1 MAALAF
7 RELSSIR
14 SFLALNGIRTSWA
27 ASLRQYHQNDA
38 TSGPEGS
45 TGNNSQNT
53 NKDTDVELNKNE
65 KEYDKKIA
73 RQILAASLPF
83 VPKSGWTKT
92 ALSEGAQT
100 LGYAGITHGMFPQG
114 GVELVNY
121 FYIDCN
127 ERLVERL
134 KQEAAS
140 RPEGK
145 APDPELIVCDAVEA
159 RLRMILPYLD
169 RWSEAMVL
177 LALPRSV
184 PTSLA
189 NLLTLVD
196 DICYYAGD
204 RSVDVRWYS
213 RRLGLATVYK
223 MTELY
228 FIQDQ
233 SEDHKATWKFLKQR
247 VEEAVQLQ
255 HILHEAGITPKI
267 ALDTISS
274 TFDAARS
281 ILRLNR

>member
-14 SFLALNGIRTSWA
+14 SFLALNGVRTSWA
-27 ASLRQYHQNDA
+27 SSLRQCHQNGQF
-38 TSGPEGS
+38 TPPGS
-45 TGNNSQNT
+45 TGHNSQSSSSDSDGET
-53 NKDTDVELNKNE
+53 SKNE
-65 KEYDKKIA
+65 KEYDKNIS

-83 VPKSGWTKT
+83 VPRCGWTKT
-92 ALSEGAQT
+92 ALRAQT
-100 LGYAGITHGMFPQG
+100 LGYAGISHGMFPQG

-127 ERLVERL
+127 ERLVEKLR
-134 KQEAAS
+134 QDAAS
-140 RPEGK
+140 HPEGK
-145 APDPELIVCDAVEA
+145 APDPQIIVCDAVEA

-228 FIQDQ
+228 FIQDT

-267 ALDTISS
+267 ALETINS